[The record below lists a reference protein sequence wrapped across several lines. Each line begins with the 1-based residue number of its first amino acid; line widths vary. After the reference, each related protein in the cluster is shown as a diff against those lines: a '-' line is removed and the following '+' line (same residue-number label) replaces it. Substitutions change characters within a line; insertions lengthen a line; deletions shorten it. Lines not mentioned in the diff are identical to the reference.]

1 MRCVL
6 CSVREADSVEHVP
19 PESFF
24 EAPYPKNFIT
34 VPACTPC
41 NHGTHLDDDYLLA
54 YLVSLDVPGASPAL
68 HGVRQRVTRGLHKP
82 GFGGL
87 KMRLAKSL
95 EWNYQLDSV
104 TGTRMARVGIRSEP
118 ARLARVIRK
127 QVRGL
132 AYHLTGNPVRPSTF
146 MQLERTHNMHT
157 RPPAFWEMWV
167 GARDYALK
175 GETGRVG
182 DVFGYA
188 YREVKRSACA
198 AVMRLEYYG
207 VFSYVALIFRPGF
220 SPPQRIAVPF

>member
-6 CSVREADSVEHVP
+6 CNVREADSVEHVP

-24 EAPYPKNFIT
+24 EAPYPENLIT

-41 NHGTHLDDDYLLA
+41 NRGSHLDDDYLLA
-54 YLVSLDVPGASPAL
+54 YLVSLDLAGASPTL
-68 HGVRQRVTRGLHKP
+68 ERVRVRVTRGLRRPAFP
-82 GFGGL
+82 GL
-87 KMRLAKSL
+87 RMRLAKSL
-95 EWNYQLDSV
+95 EWNYGLEPV
-104 TGTRMARVGIRSEP
+104 TGTRIAQVGIRSEP
-118 ARLARVIRK
+118 KRLAGVIRK

-132 AYHLTGNPVRPSTF
+132 AYHLTDRPVSPSTF
-146 MQLERTHNMHT
+146 MQIERTHNLHT

-175 GETGRVG
+175 GQTGRVG

-188 YREVKRSACA
+188 YREVKRSSVA

-207 VFSYVALIFRPGF
+207 VFSYVALIFRPDF